1 MIIFKNNFVFKN
13 IRLCLYLTAKQTPMF
28 PKVLTANYPSFVPMA
43 LSSSSSSLAS
53 TLPHDFNPHKLS
65 FLSTLQTCKSI
76 QGLKQIHA
84 YIIKTMPSPDAQL
97 TISTRLSALCAQSL
111 PIDPR
116 YALSLLA
123 QLRTPN
129 LPLYNAIIRGLA
141 TSNNDSI
148 EGLVVYKQ
156 MLSKGIVPD
165 NYTIPFVLKACAE
178 SRAVREGEE
187 VHGQAIKMGLASDVY
202 VSNTL
207 MRMYAVCDVIRSARK
222 VFDTSPQ
229 RDLVSWTTMIQ
240 GYVKMGFAREGVGLF
255 FEMCG
260 ENLQADGM
268 TLVIVLSSCARLGDL
283 RLGRKLHRYIIRN
296 SNVNLDVFVGNA
308 LVDMYLK
315 CGDANFARKVFQE
328 MPVKNVVSW
337 NSMIS
342 GLAQKGQFKESLYM
356 FRKMQR
362 LGVKPDDVT
371 LVAVLNSCANLGVL
385 ELGKWVHA
393 YLDRNQIRADGFIG
407 NALVDMYAKC
417 GSIDQACWVF
427 QAMNR
432 KDVYSYTAMIVG
444 LAMHGQGGKALD
456 LFSEMPKMGIEP
468 DEVTFVGVL
477 TACSHVGLVEEGR
490 KYFEDMSTIYNLRPQ
505 LEHYG
510 CMVDL
515 LGRAG
520 LINEAEEFIRNMP
533 IEPDAFVLGAL
544 LGACKIHGKVELGES
559 VMKKI
564 EKIEPRK
571 DGAYVLMSNIYSSAN
586 RWRDA
591 LKLRK
596 AMKER
601 NLEKTPGC
609 SSIELDGVIHE
620 FQKGDKSHPK
630 IKEIYKLLDE
640 IMSHLKN
647 NECLTRTSVFS

>member
-1 MIIFKNNFVFKN
+1 MAIFS
-13 IRLCLYLTAKQTPMF
+13 A
-28 PKVLTANYPSFVPMA
+28 
-43 LSSSSSSLAS
+43 SSSLAS
-53 TLPHDFNPHKLS
+53 ALPHDLDSQKLS
-65 FLSTLQTCKSI
+65 FISTLETCKSI
-76 QGLKQIHA
+76 QELKQIHA
-84 YIIKTMPSPDAQL
+84 SIIKTMPFPETQ
-97 TISTRLSALCAQSL
+97 LSALCTQSFL
-111 PIDPR
+111 IDPR
-116 YALSLLA
+116 YAHSLLP
-123 QLRTPN
+123 QLLAPT
-129 LPLYNAIIRGLA
+129 LPFYNAIIRGLSTA
-141 TSNNDSI
+141 NNVSI
-148 EGLVVYKQ
+148 EGLVVYKE
-156 MLSKGIVPD
+156 MLSRGIVPD

-178 SRAVREGEE
+178 SRALREGEE

-222 VFDTSPQ
+222 VFDLSPH
-229 RDLVSWTTMIQ
+229 RDLVSLTTMIQ
-240 GYVKMGFAREGVGLF
+240 GYVKMGLAREGVGLF
-255 FEMCG
+255 FEMCR
-260 ENLQADGM
+260 ENLQADGK
-268 TLVIVLSSCARLGDL
+268 TLVIVFSACARLGDL
-283 RLGRKLHRYIIRN
+283 RLGRKLHRYIMSN

-328 MPVKNVVSW
+328 MPIKNVVSW

-342 GLAQKGQFKESLYM
+342 GLAQKGDFKESLSM

-371 LVAVLNSCANLGVL
+371 LVAVINSCANLGVL

-393 YLDRNQIRADGFIG
+393 YMARNQIRADGFLG
-407 NALVDMYAKC
+407 NALVDLYAKC
-417 GSIDQACWVF
+417 GSIDKAYWVF
-427 QAMNR
+427 QGMNH
-432 KDVYSYTAMIVG
+432 KDVYSYTAMIMG
-444 LAMHGQGGKALD
+444 LALHGQGGKALE
-456 LFSEMPKMGIEP
+456 LFSDMPKLGIEP

-477 TACSHVGLVEEGR
+477 TACSHAGLVKEGR
-490 KYFEDMSTIYNLRPQ
+490 KYFEDMSIIYNIRAQ

-544 LGACKIHGKVELGES
+544 LGACKIHGKVELGER
-559 VMKKI
+559 VLKKI

-586 RWRDA
+586 RWSDA

-596 AMKER
+596 AMKEG
-601 NLEKTPGC
+601 NLEKAPGC

-620 FQKGDKSHPK
+620 FQKGDKSHPNT
-630 IKEIYKLLDE
+630 KEIYKLLGD
-640 IMSHLKN
+640 IRNHLKN
-647 NECLTRTSVFS
+647 SDLLPHTSFLS

>member
-1 MIIFKNNFVFKN
+1 
-13 IRLCLYLTAKQTPMF
+13 
-28 PKVLTANYPSFVPMA
+28 
-43 LSSSSSSLAS
+43 
-53 TLPHDFNPHKLS
+53 
-65 FLSTLQTCKSI
+65 
-76 QGLKQIHA
+76 
-84 YIIKTMPSPDAQL
+84 MPSPDAQL

-116 YALSLLA
+116 YALPLLA

-207 MRMYAVCDVIRSARK
+207 MRVYAVCDVIRSARK

-268 TLVIVLSSCARLGDL
+268 TLVIVLSACARLGDL

-296 SNVNLDVFVGNA
+296 SNVNVDVFVGNA

-342 GLAQKGQFKESLYM
+342 GLAQNGEFKESLYM

-490 KYFEDMSTIYNLRPQ
+490 KYFKDMSTIYNLRPQ

-520 LINEAEEFIRNMP
+520 LIDEAEEFIRNMP
-533 IEPDAFVLGAL
+533 IKPDAFVLGAL

-630 IKEIYKLLDE
+630 TKEIYKLLDE
-640 IMSHLKN
+640 ITSHLKN
-647 NECLTRTSVFS
+647 NGRLMHTSVFT

>member
-1 MIIFKNNFVFKN
+1 
-13 IRLCLYLTAKQTPMF
+13 MF
-28 PKVLTANYPSFVPMA
+28 PKVLTTNNPSFVPMA

-53 TLPHDFNPHKLS
+53 TLPHDFNPQKLS

-84 YIIKTMPSPDAQL
+84 SSIKTMPSPDTQL

-116 YALSLLA
+116 YALPLLA

-222 VFDTSPQ
+222 VFDSSPQ

-268 TLVIVLSSCARLGDL
+268 TLVIVLSACARLGDL
-283 RLGRKLHRYIIRN
+283 RLGRKLHRYVIRN

-328 MPVKNVVSW
+328 MPIKNVVSW

-342 GLAQKGQFKESLYM
+342 GLAQKGEFKESLYM

-586 RWRDA
+586 RWRDS

-630 IKEIYKLLDE
+630 TKEIYKLLDGSRA
-640 IMSHLKN
+640 I
-647 NECLTRTSVFS
+647 

>member
-1 MIIFKNNFVFKN
+1 MPFPETQLPFSTK
-13 IRLCLYLTAKQTPMF
+13 LC
-28 PKVLTANYPSFVPMA
+28 A
-43 LSSSSSSLAS
+43 LC
-53 TLPHDFNPHKLS
+53 TQS
-65 FLSTLQTCKSI
+65 FL
-76 QGLKQIHA
+76 
-84 YIIKTMPSPDAQL
+84 
-97 TISTRLSALCAQSL
+97 
-111 PIDPR
+111 IDPR

-123 QLRTPN
+123 QLRTPD
-129 LPLYNAIIRGLA
+129 LPLYNAIIRGLSI
-141 TSNNDSI
+141 SNNGSI
-148 EGLVVYKQ
+148 EGLVVYKE

-178 SRAVREGEE
+178 SGAVREGEE

-207 MRMYAVCDVIRSARK
+207 MRMYAVCYVIRSARK
-222 VFDTSPQ
+222 VFDLSPQ

-240 GYVKMGFAREGVGLF
+240 VYVKTGFAREGIGLF
-255 FEMCG
+255 FEMYR

-268 TLVIVLSSCARLGDL
+268 TLVIVLSACARLGGL
-283 RLGRKLHRYIIRN
+283 RLGRKLHRYIISN

-315 CGDANFARKVFQE
+315 CGAANFARKVFQE

-342 GLAQKGQFKESLYM
+342 GLAQKGEFKESLSM

-393 YLDRNQIRADGFIG
+393 YIDRYQIKADGFIG

-417 GSIDQACWVF
+417 GSLDQAYWVF
-427 QAMNR
+427 QGMNH

-444 LAMHGQGGKALD
+444 FAMHGQGGKALE
-456 LFSEMPKMGIEP
+456 LFSEMPKMGIQP

-490 KYFEDMSTIYNLRPQ
+490 KYFENMSIIYNLRPQ

-520 LINEAEEFIRNMP
+520 LINEAEEFIRKMP

-544 LGACKIHGKVELGES
+544 LGACKIHGKVEIGER

-601 NLEKTPGC
+601 NLMKTPGC

-620 FQKGDKSHPK
+620 FQKGDKSHPNT
-630 IKEIYKLLDE
+630 KEIYKLLGE
-640 IMSHLKN
+640 ITNHLKN
-647 NECLTRTSVFS
+647 SGLLPHTSLLS